1 MHRTLIAIYT
11 YTPQTNPPTPQS
23 IHSGD
28 YVSNANEQ
36 VVTAIEHA
44 KRSRKYT
51 CCMLL
56 FVMAIVVAAVLVLF
70 KFKLIKI

>member
-1 MHRTLIAIYT
+1 MHTNLHT
-11 YTPQTNPPTPQS
+11 QTT
-23 IHSGD
+23 HTHRGD
-28 YVSNANEQ
+28 YVSDANEH

-44 KRSRKYT
+44 KKARKYT

-56 FVMAIVVAAVLVLF
+56 FVMAIIVAAILVLF